1 MELKKKID
9 VNAKEWLGADNA
21 LGYDIWD
28 KKYRHNGESFDDWLS
43 RVSGG
48 DKELEQLIKEK
59 KFLFGGRILANR
71 GLQKEG
77 KKITYSNC
85 YCLAPPE
92 DSIESIFDCAKDMA
106 RTFSYGGGVGIDISK
121 LSPRGARVN
130 NAAETTSGSVSFM
143 DLYSLA
149 TELIGQHGRRGALMI
164 SIDCHHPDVEE
175 FIEVK
180 SNLDKVTKANISI
193 RVTDDF
199 LEAVHN
205 NKNFRLKFVRE
216 ETGEITEKVV
226 KAKELFG
233 KFCKMDY
240 DFAEPSMLFWSR
252 IENWNLLSNNPN
264 FKYAGTNPCFTSDMK
279 LLTNKGY
286 MTFRELN
293 QKNDIIV
300 IKPDGSLSVNNK
312 VWCSGEKDIIKVKF
326 TNGKSI
332 KCTPNHIFM
341 LNNGEECEAKDLKN
355 KRCMPYIPCGR
366 IDYVERYVK
375 YGFIQGDGQ
384 TIRLKSNRNLGIEV
398 NIGKDDNDIFNLFKN
413 EKFTNESNRAIYLDG
428 YKKDLIDLGFSD
440 QKLPDRPLPT
450 TFNNWSYVEKLS
462 FLKGLF
468 SANGCVV
475 KHYRVQF
482 KSTCNELILQLQSI
496 LSDLGINSNITINK
510 SKKNKFNNGNYVCKQ
525 SYDLAINQYKS
536 ILRFNELI
544 GFVHKYKNEK
554 LIELI
559 KERSPYVVSVT
570 SVGKEKVYD
579 FTENTEHWGIVN
591 GCVVHN
597 CAEEPLP
604 AGGSCLLSSIN
615 LSEFVIDEFT
625 QNARFDFKGFGD
637 CVEKSVEALNVVLDE
652 GLPLH
657 PLEIQRQTVKWWRQI
672 GVGIMGLADML
683 IKLGI
688 VYGDKESIA
697 ICESIGKTMIDSA
710 VLSSAKLASVNG
722 PYPNYSEDV
731 MDTPF
736 FKQNVSNKTAEYVKK
751 YGLRNSQLLTIP
763 PCGSIANLIGT
774 SGGVEPVFA
783 NYYTRKTESLGDED
797 KYYKIFTPI
806 AWEYLQRNNLGEDE
820 TKLPSYFITSEEIN
834 YKNRVDMQSVWQSHI
849 DASISSTV
857 NLPNETPLSDVE
869 DLYLYAWK
877 KGLKG
882 ITIYRSGCAREGI
895 LTTEDKT
902 PGSSNDIPSEDSLPR
917 GFIVEAIQDDSAII
931 LMRTLQTGCGHLYIT
946 AKFDPVTGDLLEV
959 FPNKGSSGGCIC
971 SITGATREISTASRG
986 GIPIESTIDQMKSC
1000 PTCASYA
1007 ARAAKYGD
1015 TSKGSSCPVA
1025 IGYAL
1030 EDMHRVVMDRIAD
1043 DYTEDSVAVKDLSED
1058 VVEEIDRHDDQYYID
1073 RGLCPQ
1079 CREPLRHEGG
1089 CLSCPSCS
1097 FSKCD

>member
-1 MELKKKID
+1 MGLKKEID
-9 VNAKEWLGADNA
+9 TKAKEWLGADNM

-28 KKYRHNGESFDDWLS
+28 KKYRHNGESFREWLN

-48 DKELEQLIKEK
+48 DKELEKLIKEK

-199 LEAVHN
+199 LEAVKN
-205 NKNFRLKFVRE
+205 NENFRLKFIRE
-216 ETGEITEKVV
+216 ETGEVIEKIV
-226 KAKELFG
+226 KAQELFG

-252 IENWNLLSNNPN
+252 IENWNLLSNNLD
-264 FKYAGTNPCFTSDMK
+264 FKYAGTNP
-279 LLTNKGY
+279 
-286 MTFRELN
+286 
-293 QKNDIIV
+293 
-300 IKPDGSLSVNNK
+300 
-312 VWCSGEKDIIKVKF
+312 
-326 TNGKSI
+326 
-332 KCTPNHIFM
+332 
-341 LNNGEECEAKDLKN
+341 
-355 KRCMPYIPCGR
+355 
-366 IDYVERYVK
+366 
-375 YGFIQGDGQ
+375 
-384 TIRLKSNRNLGIEV
+384 
-398 NIGKDDNDIFNLFKN
+398 
-413 EKFTNESNRAIYLDG
+413 
-428 YKKDLIDLGFSD
+428 
-440 QKLPDRPLPT
+440 
-450 TFNNWSYVEKLS
+450 
-462 FLKGLF
+462 
-468 SANGCVV
+468 
-475 KHYRVQF
+475 
-482 KSTCNELILQLQSI
+482 
-496 LSDLGINSNITINK
+496 
-510 SKKNKFNNGNYVCKQ
+510 
-525 SYDLAINQYKS
+525 
-536 ILRFNELI
+536 
-544 GFVHKYKNEK
+544 
-554 LIELI
+554 
-559 KERSPYVVSVT
+559 
-570 SVGKEKVYD
+570 
-579 FTENTEHWGIVN
+579 
-591 GCVVHN
+591 

-615 LSEFVIDEFT
+615 LSEFVVDEFT
-625 QNARFDFKGFGD
+625 QNARFDFQGFGD
-637 CVEKSVEALNVVLDE
+637 CVKKSVEALNIVLDE

-657 PLEIQRQTVKWWRQI
+657 PLEIQRQTVRLWRQI

-688 VYGDKESIA
+688 VYGSKESIA
-697 ICESIGKTMIDSA
+697 ICESIGEVMIDSA
-710 VLSSAKLASVNG
+710 VLSSALLASVDG

-736 FKQNVSNKTAEYVKK
+736 FKQNVSKKTAEYVKK

-783 NYYTRKTESLGDED
+783 NYYTRKTESLGDGN

-806 AWEYLQRNNLGEDE
+806 AWEYLQRNNFGEDE

-834 YKNRVDMQSVWQSHI
+834 YRNRVEMQSVWQSHI

-869 DLYLYAWK
+869 DLYLYAWEN
-877 KGLKG
+877 GLKG

-895 LTTEDKT
+895 LTTEDTKQIEPQQT
-902 PGSSNDIPSEDSLPR
+902 SSDDIPSADSLPR

-971 SITGATREISTASRG
+971 SITGTTREISTASRG

-1007 ARAAKYGD
+1007 VRAAKYGD
-1015 TSKGSSCPVA
+1015 TSKGSSCPAA

-1030 EDMHRVVMDRIAD
+1030 EDMHSVVMDRIAD
-1043 DYTEDSVAVKDLSED
+1043 DCSEDSVMVRDWEEEPVVKTDEH
-1058 VVEEIDRHDDQYYID
+1058 EDQYYID
-1073 RGLCPQ
+1073 HGVCPQ
-1079 CREPLRHEGG
+1079 CHEPLKHEGG
-1089 CLSCPSCS
+1089 CVICKSCS
-1097 FSKCD
+1097 WSKCD